1 MLENGIFSVLALFLI
16 VGSLGMILFRQS
28 VFSAISFLLAMI
40 ALSGMFALLNQSF
53 LFLAQVLVAVGAIVT
68 LSLLVIVSVNIKDEN
83 LPKNSL
89 GLKYMV
95 LMIVFVTPI
104 VYTVCYAISSSNL
117 EFANVS
123 PDFGTLKLTGT
134 ILFSEWVLPFE
145 AISIL
150 LLVALIGGIVISKR
164 GESNES
170 R

>member
-1 MLENGIFSVLALFLI
+1 MLENSIFGILALFLI
-16 VGSLGMILFRQS
+16 GGSLGMILFKQS

-40 ALSGMFALLNQSF
+40 ALSGMFALLDQSF
-53 LFLAQVLVAVGAIVT
+53 LFLAQILVAVGAIVT
-68 LSLLVIVSVNIKDEN
+68 LALLVIVSVNIKEEN

-89 GLKYMV
+89 GNKHMM
-95 LMIVFVTPI
+95 LMIVLVLPI
-104 VYTVCYAISSSNL
+104 VFTVFYAINSSAL

-123 PDFGTLKLTGT
+123 SDFGTLKLTGK

-145 AISIL
+145 TISIL